1 MNAYKEWQEGNI
13 TQAEYNSICTQEAM
27 EYAEQ
32 MERKWNDEEVFEE
45 DDIEDY

>member
-13 TQAEYNSICTQEAM
+13 TQAEYNSICTQEAI

-32 MERKWNDEEVFEE
+32 MDNKWNEAEVFDD
-45 DDIEDY
+45 DDIDEF

>member
-45 DDIEDY
+45 DELDEF

>member
-1 MNAYKEWQEGNI
+1 MNAYKEWQEGYI
-13 TQAEYNSICTQEAM
+13 TQAEYNSICNQEAM